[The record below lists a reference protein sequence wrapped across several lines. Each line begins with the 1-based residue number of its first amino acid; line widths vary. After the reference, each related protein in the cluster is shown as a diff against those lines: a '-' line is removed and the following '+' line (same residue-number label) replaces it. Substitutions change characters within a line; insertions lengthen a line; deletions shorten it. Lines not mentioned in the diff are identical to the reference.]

1 MSGSAFHRDRMADIR
16 EYPEEQRRLGSAG
29 DSAEL
34 ADLFV
39 QNRERLVQM
48 IRLRIDQ
55 RLLQRIDASDVI
67 QESYLECVR
76 RYDDY
81 RENPKLPL
89 FLWVRLQTNQKLVDL
104 HRGHLGAQMRD
115 VGREAALNHGAAS
128 VSSAALAEQLLGR
141 LTTAS
146 KAAIRKETQLRV
158 QDALSAMDAIDREVL
173 TLRHFEML
181 TNEETASVLGISKT
195 AASNRYIR
203 ALMRMK
209 KIATGI
215 PGLDGE

>member
-1 MSGSAFHRDRMADIR
+1 MTEIR
-16 EYPEEQRRLGSAG
+16 EYPEEQQQPGAAD

-34 ADLFV
+34 TDLFV

-48 IRLRIDQ
+48 IRLRMDQ
-55 RLLQRIDASDVI
+55 RLLGRIDASDVI
-67 QESYLECVR
+67 QEAYLECVK
-76 RYDDY
+76 RYIDY
-81 RENPKLPL
+81 RDNPKLPL
-89 FLWVRLQTNQKLVDL
+89 FLWIRLQTSQKLVDL
-104 HRGHLGAQMRD
+104 HRRHLGAGMRD
-115 VGREAALNHGAAS
+115 AGREAALNHGAAS
-128 VSSAALAEQLLGR
+128 VSSVALAEQLLGR

-158 QDALSAMDAIDREVL
+158 MDALNAMDAIDREVL

-181 TNEETASVLGISKT
+181 TNEETASVLEISKT

-209 KIATGI
+209 EIATGI
-215 PGLDGE
+215 SEPDGE

>member
-1 MSGSAFHRDRMADIR
+1 MTEIR
-16 EYPEEQRRLGSAG
+16 EYPEEQRPPGAAD

-34 ADLFV
+34 TDLFV

-48 IRLRIDQ
+48 IRLRMDQ
-55 RLLQRIDASDVI
+55 RLLGRIDASDVI
-67 QESYLECVR
+67 QEAYLECVR
-76 RYDDY
+76 RYIDY

-89 FLWVRLQTNQKLVDL
+89 FLWIRLQTSQKLIDL
-104 HRGHLGAQMRD
+104 HRRHLGAGMRD
-115 VGREAALNHGAAS
+115 AGREAALNHGAAS
-128 VSSAALAEQLLGR
+128 VSSVALAEQLLGR

-158 QDALSAMDAIDREVL
+158 MDALNAMDAIDREVL

-181 TNEETASVLGISKT
+181 TNEETASVLEISKT

-209 KIATGI
+209 EIATSI
-215 PGLDGE
+215 SGLDGE

>member
-1 MSGSAFHRDRMADIR
+1 MTEIR
-16 EYPEEQRRLGSAG
+16 EYPEEQQPRGTAD
-29 DSAEL
+29 DSAVL
-34 ADLFV
+34 TDLFV

-48 IRLRIDQ
+48 IRLRMDQ
-55 RLLQRIDASDVI
+55 RLLGRIDASDVI
-67 QESYLECVR
+67 QEAYLECVR
-76 RYDDY
+76 RYIDY

-89 FLWVRLQTNQKLVDL
+89 FLWIRLQTSQKLIDL
-104 HRGHLGAQMRD
+104 HRTHLGAGMRD
-115 VGREAALNHGAAS
+115 AGREAALNHGATS

-158 QDALSAMDAIDREVL
+158 MDALNSMDAIDREVL

-181 TNEETASVLGISKT
+181 TNEETASVLEISKT

-209 KIATGI
+209 EIATSI
-215 PGLDGE
+215 SGLDGE

>member
-1 MSGSAFHRDRMADIR
+1 MAEIR
-16 EYPEEQRRLGSAG
+16 EFPEEQRPLDANAA
-29 DSAEL
+29 SAEL
-34 ADLFV
+34 TDLFV
-39 QNRERLVQM
+39 QHRERLVQM
-48 IRLRIDQ
+48 IRLRMDQ
-55 RLLQRIDASDVI
+55 RLVRRIDASDVI
-67 QESYLECVR
+67 QEAYLECVR

-81 RENPKLPL
+81 RENPQMPL
-89 FLWVRLQTNQKLVDL
+89 FLWVRLQTSQKLLDL
-104 HRGHLGAQMRD
+104 HRRHLGTQMRD
-115 VGREAALNHGAAS
+115 VGREAVLNHGATS
-128 VSSAALAEQLLGR
+128 VSSVALAAQLLGR

-158 QDALSAMDAIDREVL
+158 QDALNAMDAIDREVL

-209 KIATGI
+209 EIATSI
-215 PGLDGE
+215 SGLDGE